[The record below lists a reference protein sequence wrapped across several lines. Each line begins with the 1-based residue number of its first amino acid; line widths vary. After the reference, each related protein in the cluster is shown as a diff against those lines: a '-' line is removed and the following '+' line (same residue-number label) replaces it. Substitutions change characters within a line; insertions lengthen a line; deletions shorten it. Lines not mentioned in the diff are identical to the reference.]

1 MNTFYAYFSVTEIT
15 GFNVDAERLEELSE
29 MVRLKNTRTEVI
41 IEKIDMT
48 SAASI
53 SQLSMFTI
61 ILLTYMYLLL

>member
-1 MNTFYAYFSVTEIT
+1 MTEIT

-61 ILLTYMYLLL
+61 KN